1 MRLVLLVIT
10 AAGLL
15 LTACSPATVVPPA
28 KQAGVYFEEGE
39 NFFEKGL
46 YQDAI
51 ASWEKV
57 RSSYY
62 SPELNILA
70 ELKIAEAHYLAQEY
84 TEAAVAYEAFLKAH
98 PEHPRLPD
106 ALFQLGLCYISM
118 MGEIDQDQSPT
129 LQALNAFQTMQ
140 KRFPNDRRME
150 QVNIYVDRCLN
161 YLAGHE
167 LVVGKFFL
175 DRKQYPAAIRR
186 LEGIFKSY
194 PNYYDRDA
202 AYYYLGLA
210 YSQNGDKVKAS
221 EAFNSLYRGYPHS
234 EYILAAQKFIDE
246 NY

>member
-1 MRLVLLVIT
+1 MRRLPIFTLLFP
-10 AAGLL
+10 LL
-15 LTACSPATVVPPA
+15 IIACSPVTVVPPA

-84 TEAAVAYEAFLKAH
+84 TEAAVAYEAFIKAH
-98 PEHPRLPD
+98 PEHVRLPD
-106 ALFQLGLCYISM
+106 ALFQLGLCYINM
-118 MGEIDQDQSPT
+118 MGEVDQDQSST
-129 LQALNAFQTMQ
+129 VQALNTFQTMQ

-167 LVVGKFFL
+167 LVVGKFYF
-175 DRKQYPAAIRR
+175 DRGQYKAAINR
-186 LEGIFKSY
+186 LEGVFKNY

-210 YSQNGDKVKAS
+210 YSKSGDKIKAS
-221 EAFNSLYRGYPHS
+221 EAFNTLYRGYPHS

>member
-1 MRLVLLVIT
+1 MRQLLIF
-10 AAGLL
+10 ALILPLL
-15 LTACSPATVVPPA
+15 LAACAPVTVVPPA

-39 NFFEKGL
+39 SFFEKGL

-57 RSSYY
+57 RNSYY

-98 PEHPRLPD
+98 PEHVRLPD

-118 MGEIDQDQSPT
+118 MGEVDQDQSST
-129 LQALNAFQTMQ
+129 TQALNAFQTMQ

-150 QVNIYVDRCLN
+150 QVSIYIDRCLN
-161 YLAGHE
+161 SLAGHE
-167 LVVGKFFL
+167 VAVGKFYL
-175 DRKQYPAAIRR
+175 DRKQYNAAIKR
-186 LEGIFKSY
+186 LEGVFQKY

-202 AYYYLGLA
+202 AYYFLGLA
-210 YSQNGDKVKAS
+210 YSLSGDKIKAS
-221 EAFNSLYRGYPHS
+221 EAFNTLYRGYPHS
-234 EYILAAQKFIDE
+234 EYILAAQKFIDK